1 MRLGYRIKFNKLMKR
16 TEFKMDIFEKT
27 RELGEMIQNSEE
39 MKKAKAAEAAQAAD
53 EDAQTLLQEFN
64 LKRMNLARDMQSG
77 EISREDAIKQ
87 NNEEFEKIVEKNS
100 SIKAYIEAKQQ
111 FDGVVNQI
119 NQILNFYITG
129 QDPNCTHDCS
139 SCGGC
144 H

>member
-1 MRLGYRIKFNKLMKR
+1 
-16 TEFKMDIFEKT
+16 MDIFEKT

-39 MKKAKAAEAAQAAD
+39 MKAAKAAEAAQAAD
-53 EDAQTLLQEFN
+53 ETAQTLMQEFN
-64 LKRMNLARDMQSG
+64 LKRINLARDMQNG
-77 EISREDAIKQ
+77 KITREDAIKQ
-87 NNEEFEKIVEKNS
+87 NNEAFEELCAKNE
-100 SIKAYIEAKQQ
+100 SIKNLVDAKAKL
-111 FDGVVNQI
+111 DAVVNQV